1 MDLLKK
7 PLPNQVT
14 DFTDWLAAGAPA
26 GEAIKVNSDVDM
38 GTLLPAAL
46 VCSEVQ
52 VDFPMFADGRGFSIA
67 RLLRREGFTGVIR
80 AVGDVA
86 VDRVSYMQRVGFDA
100 VELKQG
106 EQADLLPQ
114 LVNRIQVHYQ
124 NSSDGSGPV
133 YKAG

>member
-7 PLPNQVT
+7 PLPNQVS

-52 VDFPMFADGRGFSIA
+52 VRQKQQ
-67 RLLRREGFTGVIR
+67 RRTKAQQFQKQMRILICCFNNLHSTTHI
-80 AVGDVA
+80 
-86 VDRVSYMQRVGFDA
+86 
-100 VELKQG
+100 LKQTTRKKLFTCSLIYIFAYLFPCLFRVKCFFFVLNING
-106 EQADLLPQ
+106 
-114 LVNRIQVHYQ
+114 
-124 NSSDGSGPV
+124 
-133 YKAG
+133 